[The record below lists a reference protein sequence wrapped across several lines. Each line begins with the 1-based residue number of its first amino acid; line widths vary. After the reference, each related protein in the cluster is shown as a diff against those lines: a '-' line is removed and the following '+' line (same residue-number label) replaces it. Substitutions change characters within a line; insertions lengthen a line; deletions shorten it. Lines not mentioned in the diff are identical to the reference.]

1 MFERAATPPFYC
13 NICRKDISFE
23 PRIKC
28 LSCKNFDLCL
38 DCFRVGAEI
47 FPHEATHPYIV
58 CPCSLFFTLHSSKHC
73 NAPQQHPLATF
84 NRSLRSS
91 TFRSSSP
98 TGLPLRRSFFWTPL
112 PHLVLATGKQL
123 FAVHVCVC
131 PHPALSHTK
140 TPPQAQNL
148 GSKTADECRDHYYEV
163 YFGSKCAP
171 LPDPLDIIPGS
182 PHTLQEMHAQAIATK
197 PRLSPFLSPSGNP
210 AQKTVTCPQAN
221 GARG

>member
-1 MFERAATPPFYC
+1 MSPF
-13 NICRKDISFE
+13 
-23 PRIKC
+23 
-28 LSCKNFDLCL
+28 
-38 DCFRVGAEI
+38 
-47 FPHEATHPYIV
+47 
-58 CPCSLFFTLHSSKHC
+58 SLFTFHSSKHC
-73 NAPQQHPLATF
+73 NAPQHHPLATS

-98 TGLPLRRSFFWTPL
+98 TGLPSRRSFFWTPL

-123 FAVHVCVC
+123 FAVLVCVC
-131 PHPALSHTK
+131 VLTPCSHVQK
-140 TPPQAQNL
+140 HPPQAQNL